1 MISKAQRLS
10 RSEFS
15 SVFERGKRI
24 HSDAF
29 SLIYSPAEGDPKA
42 SVVVSKKIAGNIISR
57 NFLRRRLYEVLKT
70 ELVFDSI
77 LLAKKGVKD
86 KSFKE
91 LVEEYKN
98 LLRKAK

>member
-15 SVFERGKRI
+15 TVFDRGKRI

-29 SLIYSPAEGDPKA
+29 SLIYSPTNGDPKA

-86 KSFKE
+86 KSFRE

-98 LLRKAK
+98 LLQKIK